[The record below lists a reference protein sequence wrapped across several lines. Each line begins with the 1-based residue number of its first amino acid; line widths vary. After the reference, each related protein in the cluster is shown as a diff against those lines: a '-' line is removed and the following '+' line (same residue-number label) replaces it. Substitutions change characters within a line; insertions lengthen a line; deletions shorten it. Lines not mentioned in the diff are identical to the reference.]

1 MRKESAAKE
10 KEQKEA
16 VLALEQIEAVRVLHF
31 FYIFDGSFLA
41 QCKKNSK

>member
-16 VLALEQIEAVRVLHF
+16 VRALEQIEAVSNLTFYMVLLYAF
-31 FYIFDGSFLA
+31 CLF
-41 QCKKNSK
+41 